1 MITLDNKVNLTFSNM
16 GLFDTDSPWIHP
28 AVTIDSFE
36 LIFVTEGTVSL
47 YEGERNFELH
57 KGEMVLLCP
66 GTEHGGT
73 KESRGHTSFYWLHF
87 YTDCVSAFNVPKVCT
102 PDPAGT
108 ERTFKEIMHTSKSS
122 ALLCELY
129 LAGFL
134 ISLGRT
140 DEYKNKLACE
150 VNEYIRINSRKK
162 LTAAAVASRFGY
174 STDYVSRVYKREF
187 GVDVKTGII
196 KQRLEYI
203 ESLLINTDYTIKEI
217 AQMSG
222 FEDENNFVK
231 FFKYHKNV
239 TPTLFRNRFFYVH
252 MNNR

>member
-16 GLFDTDSPWIHP
+16 GLFDTESPWTHP
-28 AVTIDSFE
+28 VITIDSFE

-47 YEGERNFELH
+47 YEGEKNFELN
-57 KGEMVLLCP
+57 KGEMILLFP
-66 GTEHGGT
+66 GVEHGGN

-87 YTDCVSAFNVPKVCT
+87 YTDCISDFLVPKVCV
-102 PDPAGT
+102 PDPVKT
-108 ERTFKEIMHTSKSS
+108 EKTFKKIMHTSKNSS
-122 ALLCELY
+122 LLCELS
-129 LAGFL
+129 LAEFL
-134 ISLGRT
+134 FSLSEPF
-140 DEYKNKLACE
+140 EYKNKLACE
-150 VNEYIRINSRKK
+150 VNEYIRINARKK
-162 LTAAAVASRFGY
+162 LTAATVASRFGY

-187 GVDVKTGII
+187 GVDVKTDII

-203 ESLLINTDYTIKEI
+203 ESLLINTDYTVKEI

-222 FEDENNFVK
+222 FEDENCFVK
-231 FFKYHKNV
+231 FFKYHENV